1 VKDTILFVEYIF
13 IGSNKLTFDVQH
25 WGIGD
30 FQSALLTYMTGL
42 AQYQTFCSA

>member
-1 VKDTILFVEYIF
+1 
-13 IGSNKLTFDVQH
+13 VQH

-42 AQYQTFCSA
+42 APFETFCKA